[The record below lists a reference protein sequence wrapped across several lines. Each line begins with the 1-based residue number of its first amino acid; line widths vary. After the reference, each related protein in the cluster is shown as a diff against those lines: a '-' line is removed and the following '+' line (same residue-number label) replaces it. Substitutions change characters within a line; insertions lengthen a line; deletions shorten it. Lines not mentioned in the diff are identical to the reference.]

1 MSPILLL
8 IAWRGEPGV
17 NEEPQHIHQGRV
29 TPNLLDAMD
38 IPYII
43 IDSQMS
49 QDEVLNSIIDQLD
62 ICNKE
67 KKPVCVLV
75 RKGTFETYKKN
86 SNESP
91 HNSLKLEREEAVE
104 IAKKKKTNLTT
115 KIDLSHIHI

>member
-1 MSPILLL
+1 MASSEVYSIPILLL
-8 IAWRGEPGV
+8 IGWRGEPGV
-17 NEEPQHIHQGRV
+17 KDEPQHIHQGRV

-67 KKPVCVLV
+67 KNQFVFL
-75 RKGTFETYKKN
+75 FEKEPSKVIRRN
-86 SNESP
+86 
-91 HNSLKLEREEAVE
+91 RM
-104 IAKKKKTNLTT
+104 NLL
-115 KIDLSHIHI
+115 III